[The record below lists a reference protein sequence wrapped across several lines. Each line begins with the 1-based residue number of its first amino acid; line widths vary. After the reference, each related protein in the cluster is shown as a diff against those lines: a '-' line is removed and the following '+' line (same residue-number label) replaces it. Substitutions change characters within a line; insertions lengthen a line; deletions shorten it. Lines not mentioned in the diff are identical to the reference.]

1 MSSNS
6 NNQDNYTIKMNMIKD
21 ILKDVNVRKKKHYKK
36 YSKYK
41 KINTLSKSCINT
53 LNAVSVCS
61 MILTFTPVSPA
72 VMIVALSA
80 TTCSGVGSAVLGSF
94 DLEHKIQSHN
104 TSYLQY
110 TDIYRDISARIRRNH
125 LTSEDLDILLT
136 EINSR
141 LGLIEDQSLPIRL
154 SIIRENTPPS
164 P

>member
-1 MSSNS
+1 MSNS
-6 NNQDNYTIKMNMIKD
+6 SKKDNYTIKMDMIKD
-21 ILKDVNVRKKKHYKK
+21 ILKDTEMKKKKHYKK
-36 YSKYK
+36 YTKFK

-80 TTCSGVGSAVLGSF
+80 TTCSGVGSAVLSSF
-94 DLEHKIQSHN
+94 DLEHKIHSHN

-125 LTSEDLDILLT
+125 LSSEDLDILLT

-141 LGLIEDQSLPIRL
+141 LGLIEDQSLPIRI
-154 SIIRENTPPS
+154 SVIREQPS